1 MFEVSIEVFFDDQR
15 VMLFSHRRGIL
26 SCEAFSESVSAL
38 VVFVFEAAFPED
50 FVNIPRVNDEF
61 SVLFEEFP
69 NGVVFRGSGVYT
81 DDFSDKGLPSVWAVV
96 QPVVDWF
103 SLMRRVS
110 CVITW
115 A

>member
-81 DDFSDKGLPSVWAVV
+81 DDFTDKGLPSVWAVV